1 MLKTIKMAGLAAIVS
16 LGGLVP
22 VTAPA
27 FAQSS
32 LQIIIGPDGA
42 RVRANDYCER
52 NPWYDGCRDWR
63 RRGDRDRGGSVG
75 RYDDDDY
82 GDDYGERRRPRSG
95 YVGRVNP
102 SCSAE
107 EAVSK
112 ARRMGIRRARVV
124 SMGQRTIQV
133 AGRDGGRT
141 VIVRFG
147 RRGNCPILG

>member
-1 MLKTIKMAGLAAIVS
+1 MLKTIKMAGLAAVVGFTGMI
-16 LGGLVP
+16 P
-22 VTAPA
+22 ITAPA

-52 NPWYDGCRDWR
+52 YPGYDGCRDY
-63 RRGDRDRGGSVG
+63 RRGDRNGGGG
-75 RYDDDDY
+75 RYDNDDDY
-82 GDDYGERRRPRSG
+82 GDGYGERRRPRGDSVRS
-95 YVGRVNP
+95 YRT
-102 SCSAE
+102 CSAD
-107 EAVSK
+107 EAVNK

-124 SMGQRTIQV
+124 GVGERTIQV
-133 AGRDGGRT
+133 AGREDGRT

>member
-1 MLKTIKMAGLAAIVS
+1 MLKTIKMAGLAAVV
-16 LGGLVP
+16 GFTGMVP

-42 RVRANDYCER
+42 RVRASDYCER
-52 NPWYDGCRDWR
+52 NPWYDGCSDYR
-63 RRGDRDRGGSVG
+63 RRGGDRGGS
-75 RYDDDDY
+75 YDDEEF
-82 GDDYGERRRPRSG
+82 GGYGERRVRRGDSARSG
-95 YVGRVNP
+95 RY
-102 SCSAE
+102 CSAE

-124 SMGQRTIQV
+124 SMGERTIQV
-133 AGRDGGRT
+133 AGRDDGRT
-141 VIVRFG
+141 VVVRFG

>member
-1 MLKTIKMAGLAAIVS
+1 MLKTIKMAGLAAVVGFTGMI
-16 LGGLVP
+16 P

-42 RVRANDYCER
+42 RVRASDYCER
-52 NPWYDGCRDWR
+52 NPWYDGCRDYR
-63 RRGDRDRGGSVG
+63 RRGDRGGS
-75 RYDDDDY
+75 YDGDDY
-82 GDDYGERRRPRSG
+82 GDGYGERRVRRGDSARSN
-95 YVGRVNP
+95 RN
-102 SCSAE
+102 CSAE

-133 AGRDGGRT
+133 AGRDDGRT

>member
-1 MLKTIKMAGLAAIVS
+1 MLKTIKMAGIAAIVS
-16 LGGLVP
+16 LGGMVP

-42 RVRANDYCER
+42 RVRAGDYCER

-63 RRGDRDRGGSVG
+63 RRDDRRGSVG
-75 RYDDDDY
+75 RYDDDD
-82 GDDYGERRRPRSG
+82 DYGERRPPRNG
-95 YVGRVNP
+95 YVGRGR
-102 SCSAE
+102 STCSAE

-133 AGRDGGRT
+133 AGRDDGRT